1 MNKKYLSLGLAVAV
15 LLALFGMALQDPL
28 RFPVINRAVTAV
40 ITPFAAA
47 TNAVGGFVDDTG
59 KAMTTVESL
68 QQENETLHN
77 EINELRYANLA
88 MADIYAENQRLREM
102 LNYKNSHPD
111 EQLVVAKVLGRAPG
125 ELRDSLYIDKGSEDG
140 VQQDMAVVTPDG
152 LVGLVDEAYASSA
165 RVMLVTSTRCNVGA
179 RILRANSRAVGIV
192 AGRGGDNV
200 PLLMEHLP
208 REAEV
213 FAGDVVVTSGYSQ
226 NHPSGIVIGTVKE
239 SSLDAAGLLRNATIE
254 AAWKKCL
261 WLSGI
266 SRTVLQ
272 NEKADVFYSLF
283 SVVWHPAD
291 GGGVCV
297 V

>member
-125 ELRDSLYIDKGSEDG
+125 ELRDSLYIDKGTEDG
-140 VQQDMAVVTPDG
+140 VQQDMAVVTPEG

-213 FAGDVVVTSGYSQ
+213 YAGDVVVTSGYSQ

-239 SSLDAAGLLRNATIE
+239 SGLDAAGLLRNATIE
-254 AAWKKCL
+254 PAAVR
-261 WLSGI
+261 SGM
-266 SRTVLQ
+266 
-272 NEKADVFYSLF
+272 EEVF
-283 SVVWHPAD
+283 VVIWHQQD
-291 GGGVCV
+291 GIAK
-297 V
+297 

>member
-125 ELRDSLYIDKGSEDG
+125 ELRDSLYIDKGTEDG
-140 VQQDMAVVTPDG
+140 VQQDMAVVTPEG

-179 RILRANSRAVGIV
+179 RILRAN
-192 AGRGGDNV
+192 V

-213 FAGDVVVTSGYSQ
+213 YAGDVVVTSGYSQ

-254 AAWKKCL
+254 PAAVR
-261 WLSGI
+261 SGM
-266 SRTVLQ
+266 
-272 NEKADVFYSLF
+272 EEVF
-283 SVVWHPAD
+283 VVIWHQ
-291 GGGVCV
+291 
-297 V
+297 

>member
-111 EQLVVAKVLGRAPG
+111 EQLVVTKVLGRAPG
-125 ELRDSLYIDKGSEDG
+125 ELRDSLYIDRGTEDG
-140 VQQDMAVVTPDG
+140 VQQDMAVVTPEG

-213 FAGDVVVTSGYSQ
+213 YAGDVVVTSGYSQ

-254 AAWKKCL
+254 PAAVR
-261 WLSGI
+261 SGM
-266 SRTVLQ
+266 
-272 NEKADVFYSLF
+272 EEVF
-283 SVVWHPAD
+283 VVIWHQQD
-291 GGGVCV
+291 GIAK
-297 V
+297 